1 MITVITAWYNEEF
14 LAPLFL
20 NHYSFADRIIIM
32 LDESTN
38 DGTIDEIKKF
48 MARDSF
54 ISFRKLKMPDGMDDQ
69 LKIKQMNA
77 AYKGVE
83 SGWVIFADAD
93 EFIYMPLTEAYFENE
108 KTNVICVDYYQ
119 MYQHKSEFLLNSVDP
134 VFEQRRHG
142 KKEFI
147 AGTTATWMKPCIG
160 RAGIGLV
167 WGPGHHTV
175 NYKNIHLVEY
185 LRGAHWHMADANLAI
200 TRRING
206 RKKRMSQENIRL
218 QSSVHNFTIT
228 EQEIID
234 FCESRMDSELVF

>member
-14 LAPLFL
+14 LSNLFL
-20 NHYSFADRIIIM
+20 SHYSFADKIIVL
-32 LDESTN
+32 LDESN
-38 DGTIDEIKKF
+38 DDGTLQVIEKYKDLVEVW
-48 MARDSF
+48 
-54 ISFRKLKMPDGMDDQ
+54 KLSMPNGMDDQ
-69 LKIKQMNA
+69 LKIKQMNI
-77 AYKGVE
+77 AYEGIE

-93 EFIYMPLTEAYFENE
+93 EFIYMPPTEEYLKNE
-108 KTNVICVDYYQ
+108 RTDVICVDYYQ

-134 VFEQRRHG
+134 VFEQRRYG

-175 NYKNIHLVEY
+175 NSKNIHLTEY

-228 EQEIID
+228 AQEIMD